1 MPAVNKITVNIPA
14 AQNGELII
22 CTNLLI
28 RLWLSSFV
36 CNSFSSLHFFWKYES
51 KLKSTQVYKG
61 EEHNLTLSLREIY
74 PLVLTIELKEFELLE
89 EF

>member
-1 MPAVNKITVNIPA
+1 MFSKYDGSNVYIFFAHYLNFNSANKTTPP
-14 AQNGELII
+14 
-22 CTNLLI
+22 
-28 RLWLSSFV
+28 WLSSFV

-51 KLKSTQVYKG
+51 KLKSIQVYKG

-89 EF
+89 GF

>member
-1 MPAVNKITVNIPA
+1 MRINYLHFLCCNS
-14 AQNGELII
+14 
-22 CTNLLI
+22 LLK
-28 RLWLSSFV
+28 LTPPWLSSFV

>member
-1 MPAVNKITVNIPA
+1 M
-14 AQNGELII
+14 
-22 CTNLLI
+22 
-28 RLWLSSFV
+28 